1 MFELQGNEWLVVAAG
16 TAAIAWVNW
25 YFFVAQ
31 RTAVAAMGPAAG
43 VAPSGGAARSEA
55 TIVVHGGYEP
65 SIVRVRAGAPVRLV
79 FDRQET
85 SPCSEEIVFPDF
97 GIRRFLPAFEKTT
110 IELTPQ
116 APGRYEFTCGMSM
129 LRGVMIAEE
138 GTA

>member
-1 MFELQGNEWLVVAAG
+1 MFGFQASEWFVVAAG

-31 RTAVAAMGPAAG
+31 RTAVAAVGPAVG
-43 VAPSGGAARSEA
+43 VAPVAGAARSEA

-65 SIVRVRAGAPVRLV
+65 STIRVRAGEPVRLT

-97 GIRRFLPAFEKTT
+97 GIRRFLPAYEKTT

-138 GTA
+138 GAV

>member
-1 MFELQGNEWLVVAAG
+1 MFGLQANEWLVVAAG
-16 TAAIAWVNW
+16 AATIAWVNW

-31 RTAVAAMGPAAG
+31 RTAVAAVGPAVG
-43 VAPSGGAARSEA
+43 VAPPGGDARSEA

-65 SIVRVRAGAPVRLV
+65 SIIRVRAGAPVRLI

-110 IELTPQ
+110 IEFTPQ